1 MADGNNSLSIEMPAM
16 LSRYCR
22 LAILLCLF
30 TSPFAL
36 TAQPERPYPMP
47 KGSAVAAALAFAH
60 HYATPDALTPG
71 KDRRLKTKLIAALG
85 KSSGLSW
92 DAAGEFFEKATF
104 RSVAGDADAIKVETM
119 EGLVREKTPQSRK
132 DMSAKARQHADLLT
146 TQFDLIEEAHHKP
159 AEELVGWIVK
169 NYQPGKPLGVIVIC
183 TRNTRRSMMGAAMGN
198 VAASYYGLTDLRFY
212 SGGTDPDAFNPRSIA
227 ALKEIGVE
235 IEPTGKEAA
244 RGKEGNANPVYRV
257 RWGKGLGALE
267 FSKKYDDAHNPRE
280 GFAAVLVC
288 SEADT
293 NCPKVAGA
301 GARIPVPYL
310 DPKAFDGAPFE
321 AAKYA
326 ERRDDEGRF
335 MLCVLMQAR
344 RRLEIEGKL
353 K

>member
-1 MADGNNSLSIEMPAM
+1 MISPRVGLLVFAGLFACVP
-16 LSRYCR
+16 R
-22 LAILLCLF
+22 LV
-30 TSPFAL
+30 
-36 TAQPERPYPMP
+36 AQTERPQPP
-47 KGSAVAAALAFAH
+47 PPAGSAVATALQFAH
-60 HYATPDALTPG
+60 HFASPRALAAG
-71 KDRRLKTKLIAALG
+71 NDRKLKTTLIATLG
-85 KSSGLSW
+85 KSRELTWEVASDFLDEAAFRQLAVGGNAIPL
-92 DAAGEFFEKATF
+92 DA
-104 RSVAGDADAIKVETM
+104 M
-119 EGLVREKTPQSRK
+119 ERLVRDKTPQSRK
-132 DMSAKARQHADLLT
+132 DMHAKTRLHADLLT
-146 TQFDLIEEAHHKP
+146 TQFDLIEEAHRKP
-159 AEELVGWIVK
+159 AEELVAWIVK
-169 NYQPGKPLGVIVIC
+169 NYQPGKPISVVVIC
-183 TRNTRRSMMGAAMGN
+183 SRNTRRSMLGATTGN
-198 VAASYYGLTDLRFY
+198 LAAAYYGLMDLRFF

-227 ALKEIGVE
+227 ALKEIGIE
-235 IEPTGKEAA
+235 IEPTGKEAP

-257 RWGKGLGALE
+257 SWGKGLEAEE

-301 GARIPVPYL
+301 AARVAVPYL

-335 MLCVLMQAR
+335 MLSVMMQAR